1 MHSQAL
7 VLKESYFCCH
17 KLSPIVFTPPCIFCL
32 TFCLQHLTNS
42 AEGKLSYS
50 ALFVIFFP
58 QAVLAMKKK
67 IPKHPICLTENECA
81 TTYGV
86 ECFRISPG
94 AKDSE
99 TIVDCNRRFLF
110 MSFRERCV
118 FLGSKFD
125 FSLLIESL
133 LLAFESYSLTT
144 LSPSYSDKLI
154 QGLLE

>member
-1 MHSQAL
+1 
-7 VLKESYFCCH
+7 
-17 KLSPIVFTPPCIFCL
+17 
-32 TFCLQHLTNS
+32 
-42 AEGKLSYS
+42 
-50 ALFVIFFP
+50 
-58 QAVLAMKKK
+58 MKKK

-86 ECFRISPG
+86 ECFRTSPG

-110 MSFRERCV
+110 MSFRKRGV

-144 LSPSYSDKLI
+144 VSPSYSVKLI
-154 QGLLE
+154 QGLLESPNMECLLKNQIFGLRQKTGEQGQALKGVFSTEAGICFNCV